1 LKQWAIETQTDDP
14 KVLELPAALLK
25 LASERLNPVPP
36 IEPPERMAAV

>member
-1 LKQWAIETQTDDP
+1 MKQWAIETQTDEP

-25 LASERLNPVPP
+25 LASERLNPVSR

>member
-1 LKQWAIETQTDDP
+1 MDDP